1 MNIHSSIDTHSIVVE
16 AYNSID
22 SIDRIHSI
30 ERDKEKQMP
39 FTFFNEEWNQ
49 PFWEDNVDVLDSR
62 NRTTSEV
69 VED

>member
-22 SIDRIHSI
+22 RIHSI
-30 ERDKEKQMP
+30 ERDKEKQMG

-62 NRTTSEV
+62 NRTTSEA

>member
-30 ERDKEKQMP
+30 ERDKEKQMG

-62 NRTTSEV
+62 NRTTSEA

>member
-30 ERDKEKQMP
+30 ERDKKKANG
-39 FTFFNEEWNQ
+39 FYFFQ
-49 PFWEDNVDVLDSR
+49 
-62 NRTTSEV
+62 
-69 VED
+69 